1 MKKLHLFILALC
13 VVTLFQG
20 CENGVSQKKLRLV
33 FVGGTPD
40 DYWSIVRLGCDFATR
55 QLSDV
60 DLDFR
65 YPENGTPA
73 AQQELLSALVT
84 NGVDGIA
91 ISPIDPDTQ
100 TDFLNKMAANTLLVC
115 ADSDAAKSK
124 RLCYIGTDNV
134 VAGTQAAEL
143 LKAALP
149 QGGKII
155 LFVGYSNAQNTK
167 DRVQGLQNGLAG
179 SNIQIIDTLVDGA
192 QSDIAQKNAEDALAK
207 YPGLVG
213 MAGLNGY
220 QGPAIL
226 TAVRQAGRVGQVKIV
241 CFEDYNETL
250 AGITVGDIYGTIV
263 QNPLKIGYET
273 ILRMDKYLR
282 GDKTQLDG
290 GKILIPSQA
299 ITKANLADYLA
310 VQKNEL
316 VQIQAGNP

>member
-1 MKKLHLFILALC
+1 
-13 VVTLFQG
+13 
-20 CENGVSQKKLRLV
+20 
-33 FVGGTPD
+33 
-40 DYWSIVRLGCDFATR
+40 
-55 QLSDV
+55 
-60 DLDFR
+60 
-65 YPENGTPA
+65 
-73 AQQELLSALVT
+73 
-84 NGVDGIA
+84 
-91 ISPIDPDTQ
+91 
-100 TDFLNKMAANTLLVC
+100 
-115 ADSDAAKSK
+115 
-124 RLCYIGTDNV
+124 
-134 VAGTQAAEL
+134 
-143 LKAALP
+143 
-149 QGGKII
+149 
-155 LFVGYSNAQNTK
+155 
-167 DRVQGLQNGLAG
+167 LAG

>member
-1 MKKLHLFILALC
+1 MKKLYLLILALC
-13 VVTLFQG
+13 VLTLFQG
-20 CENGVSQKKLRLV
+20 CGNGASQKKLRLI

-40 DYWSIVRLGCDFATR
+40 NYWSIVRLGCDFATR
-55 QLSDV
+55 QLHDV

-65 YPENGTPA
+65 YLEKGTTE
-73 AQQELLSALVT
+73 AQQELLSTLVT

-100 TDFLNKMAANTLLVC
+100 TDFLNKIAANTPLVC

-155 LFVGYSNAQNTK
+155 LFVSYANAQNTK
-167 DRVQGLQNGLAG
+167 DRVQGIQNGLAG
-179 SNIQIIDTLVDGA
+179 SNIQIVDTLVDGA
-192 QSDIAQKNAEDALAK
+192 ESNIAQKNAEDALVK
-207 YPGLVG
+207 YPDLAG

-226 TAVRQAGRVGQVKIV
+226 TAVRRAGKAGQVKIV
-241 CFEDYNETL
+241 CFEDYNETM
-250 AGITVGDIYGTIV
+250 AGIAAGDIYGTIV
-263 QNPLKIGYET
+263 QNPLKIGYQT
-273 ILRMDKYLR
+273 IFRMDKYLR
-282 GDKTQLDG
+282 GDKTQFGD
-290 GKILIPSQA
+290 GKILIPSQT
-299 ITKANLADYLA
+299 ITKGNLADYLA

-316 VQIQAGNP
+316 IQIQAENP